1 VLPARRATA
10 ARRFAQVSSAM
21 PESPI
26 PVSLVLGSGG
36 ARGLA
41 HIGVIRALKAD
52 GRYAIH
58 AVTGTSIG
66 ALIGGLYAAGSLE
79 AYADW
84 VSGLSRADV
93 LGLLDFSFTGRG
105 LVEGER
111 VMRHLIGM
119 VGDVRIEDLPIP
131 FTAVASD
138 IVRRQEVWLTRGS
151 LFEAIRAS
159 IAIPGLFTPAEIDGR
174 TLVDGG
180 LLSPLPLAPAQGHS
194 TDRTIAVSL
203 NGAPR
208 GPLPTPPASPPETDD
223 DPDAPLSFALLERLK
238 AGAQRVLGP
247 PKPATRGGAL
257 DTIARSVEAMQ
268 DRIARYQIA
277 AYRPDLLIEV
287 PVDACAVLDFHRAR
301 EMIALGERL
310 AREALA
316 NDAARAVPTLR

>member
-1 VLPARRATA
+1 MRMGT
-10 ARRFAQVSSAM
+10 
-21 PESPI
+21 EPI

-41 HIGVIRALKAD
+41 HIGVIRALEAD

-66 ALIGGLYAAGSLE
+66 ALVGGLYAAGCLD
-79 AYADW
+79 AYAEW

-138 IVRRQEVWLTRGS
+138 IGRRQEVWLTRGS

-159 IAIPGLFTPAEIDGR
+159 IAIPGLFTPAEVDGR
-174 TLVDGG
+174 VLVDGG

-203 NGAPR
+203 NGTPSR
-208 GPLPTPPASPPETDD
+208 PPAAAPDAKSGDGGD
-223 DPDAPLSFALLERLK
+223 DPAAPLSFALLERLK
-238 AGAQRVLGP
+238 AGARKVLGP
-247 PKPATRGGAL
+247 PRQTGGDGAL

-268 DRIARYQIA
+268 DRIARFQIA

-287 PVDACAVLDFHRAR
+287 PVDACGVLDFHRAG
-301 EMIALGERL
+301 ELIPLGERL

-316 NDAARAVPTLR
+316 RDIARVVPSAP

>member
-1 VLPARRATA
+1 MPATPD
-10 ARRFAQVSSAM
+10 AM
-21 PESPI
+21 PAPPI

-41 HIGVIRALKAD
+41 HIGVIRALEAD

-66 ALIGGLYAAGSLE
+66 ALVGGLHAAGCLD

-119 VGDVRIEDLPIP
+119 VGDVRIEELPIP

-138 IVRRQEVWLTRGS
+138 IFRRQEVWLTRGS

-159 IAIPGLFTPAEIDGR
+159 IAIPGLFTPAEVDGR

-203 NGAPR
+203 NGAPC
-208 GPLPTPPASPPETDD
+208 GSPAAPAEPTTPSDD
-223 DPDAPLSFALLERLK
+223 ADPDAPVSFALLERLK
-238 AGAQRVLGP
+238 AGARKVLGP
-247 PKPATRGGAL
+247 PKPATGDGAL
-257 DTIARSVEAMQ
+257 DTIARSIEAMQ
-268 DRIARYQIA
+268 DRIARYQSA

-287 PVDACAVLDFHRAR
+287 PVDACGVLDFHRAR
-301 EMIALGERL
+301 ELIALGERL

-316 NDAARAVPTLR
+316 RDTACTAPRIL

>member
-1 VLPARRATA
+1 
-10 ARRFAQVSSAM
+10 VST
-21 PESPI
+21 SPI

-41 HIGVIRALKAD
+41 HIGVIRAIEDD
-52 GRYAIH
+52 GRFAIR

-66 ALIGGLYAAGSLE
+66 ALVGGLHAAGCLD

-84 VSGLSRADV
+84 VCGLSRADV

-159 IAIPGLFTPAEIDGR
+159 IAIPGLFTPAEVDGR

-203 NGAPR
+203 NGSPCGPPAPR
-208 GPLPTPPASPPETDD
+208 EPKPAETDD
-223 DPDAPLSFALLERLK
+223 DADEPVTFALLERLK
-238 AGAQRVLGP
+238 AGARKVLGP
-247 PKPATRGGAL
+247 PKPRPGDSAL

-277 AYRPDLLIEV
+277 AYRPDLVIEV
-287 PVDACAVLDFHRAR
+287 PVDACGVLDFHRAR
-301 EMIALGERL
+301 ELIALGERL
-310 AREALA
+310 ARDALA
-316 NDAARAVPTLR
+316 REDGCALTGPR

>member
-1 VLPARRATA
+1 MAPA
-10 ARRFAQVSSAM
+10 
-21 PESPI
+21 PI

-41 HIGVIRALKAD
+41 HIGVIRAIEAD
-52 GRYAIH
+52 GRHSIH

-66 ALIGGLYAAGSLE
+66 ALVGGLHAAGSLD

-84 VSGLSRADV
+84 VCGLSRADV

-138 IVRRQEVWLTRGS
+138 INRRQEVWLTRGS

-159 IAIPGLFTPAEIDGR
+159 IAIPGLFTPAEVDGR
-174 TLVDGG
+174 VLVDGG

-203 NGAPR
+203 NGAPC
-208 GPLPTPPASPPETDD
+208 GPSLAPAEPTADAGDD
-223 DPDAPLSFALLERLK
+223 DPDAPVSFALLERIR
-238 AGAQRVLGP
+238 AGARRMLGP
-247 PKPATRGGAL
+247 SRAASGDGAL

-268 DRIARYQIA
+268 DRIARYQVA
-277 AYRPDLLIEV
+277 AYRPDLVIEV
-287 PVDACAVLDFHRAR
+287 PVDACGALDFHRAR

-316 NDAARAVPTLR
+316 RDAACTVPPAR

>member
-1 VLPARRATA
+1 MDEPK
-10 ARRFAQVSSAM
+10 SSN
-21 PESPI
+21 PKT

-41 HIGVIRALKAD
+41 HIGVIRALEAD
-52 GRYAIH
+52 GRYVIH

-66 ALIGGLYAAGSLE
+66 ALIGGLYAAGSLD

-138 IVRRQEVWLTRGS
+138 IARRQEVWLTRGS

-159 IAIPGLFTPAEIDGR
+159 IAIPGLFTPAEVDGR

-203 NGAPR
+203 NGPPR
-208 GPLPTPPASPPETDD
+208 D
-223 DPDAPLSFALLERLK
+223 DPAPNRPAEAADDAPDEPVSFALLDRLK
-238 AGAQRVLGP
+238 TQARRMLGP
-247 PKPATRGGAL
+247 PKPPVRDGAL
-257 DTIARSVEAMQ
+257 DTIARSIEAMQ
-268 DRIARYQIA
+268 ERIARYQIA
-277 AYRPDLLIEV
+277 AYRPDVLIEV
-287 PVDACAVLDFHRAR
+287 PVDACGVLDFHRAR

-310 AREALA
+310 ARDALA
-316 NDAARAVPTLR
+316 RDAARHGLAAGL

>member
-1 VLPARRATA
+1 MPAA
-10 ARRFAQVSSAM
+10 AV
-21 PESPI
+21 

-41 HIGVIRALKAD
+41 HIGVIRAIEAD

-66 ALIGGLYAAGSLE
+66 ALVGGLHAAGSLE

-174 TLVDGG
+174 MLVDGG

-203 NGAPR
+203 NGSPC
-208 GPLPTPPASPPETDD
+208 GPPPSPSASSADADATERADD
-223 DPDAPLSFALLERLK
+223 DPNAPVSFALLERLK
-238 AGAQRVLGP
+238 AGARRVLGP
-247 PKPATRGGAL
+247 PRPASGDGAL

-277 AYRPDLLIEV
+277 AYRPDLVIEV
-287 PVDACAVLDFHRAR
+287 PVDACGVLDFHRAR
-301 EMIALGERL
+301 ELIALGERL

-316 NDAARAVPTLR
+316 RDAACALPAAR